1 MVNDDLTIWLSGLKR
16 GDPRAIEQIWREYYD
31 KLMRLIKGRLGNA
44 PLRDADEE
52 DIALSALNS
61 FYDGVQAG
69 RFPQLDD
76 RDNLWKVLVT
86 IACRKTNTFRDRA
99 LAQKRGGGEV
109 RGESVFEMGDD
120 SGRAAGIHQVLGREP
135 TPQVA
140 AMIAETFQGLL
151 AALGDSTLQAIA
163 THKMEGFTNEEIAA
177 KLGCTTRTVERKL
190 DRIRQLWAEHDPAA
204 AGAAPAGPAG

>member
-1 MVNDDLTIWLSGLKR
+1 MPGDDLITWLSGLKR

-86 IACRKTNTFRDRA
+86 IACRKTNTFRDRSR
-99 LAQKRGGGEV
+99 AQKRGGGDL

-120 SGRAAGIHQVLGREP
+120 SGRAGIQQVLGREP

-140 AMIAETFQGLL
+140 AMIAETFQALL
-151 AALGDSTLQAIA
+151 SALDDSTLQAIA
-163 THKMEGFTNEEIAA
+163 THKMEGFTNDEIAVR
-177 KLGCTTRTVERKL
+177 LGCTTRTVERRL
-190 DRIRQLWAEHDPAA
+190 DRIRQRWAKHDPAA
-204 AGAAPAGPAG
+204 GGAASAEPAD